1 MGATCAR
8 AALRTLNFEPGSTEA
23 AAAMFR
29 QRGAGRSKTLVAQP
43 QSDETSRPRMRS
55 RCITMNPH
63 AEAFPWWWRLFLIAA
78 GTLIL
83 CSCRAPAPA
92 FPPVAAAGAM
102 GDAGTIA
109 AAPPNNGP
117 EVPGA
122 VVPAAHWSAAA
133 AGATAGAP
141 PYPAAAYPPPAQ
153 AWPPYPAQVL
163 EGFSP
168 PGIAGPWPRDEYLF
182 DGGDGGLRAAI
193 ARQVHRDPQTGAP
206 FVIYHPQGLEA
217 EDTIVHFDTLD
228 GQTRVAASN
237 RLPIYAPRFASVRSV
252 RSAQQN
258 QQDLAVQ
265 HMYAQTRLARHE
277 ESQRANTAL
286 QRYQSESQ
294 VGMKQ
299 LETYRQ
305 RLQDGAVSSR
315 VDVLGFHTGFLP
327 YEDLAIIR
335 RGHFDQAEKA
345 RLAAGMQAAASWS
358 HDLTVVVMVGAQ
370 APKEEVGDRRA
381 QATFSYDVPEGQA
394 RVRVIKVASRQAA
407 LPGETV
413 DFTIRF
419 DNVGDQVVGNVTV
432 IDSLT
437 TRLEYVP
444 DSAQCS
450 LGHDFRTQPNEQDS
464 LQLIWELREPL
475 QPGDG
480 GVVRFRAR
488 VR

>member
-1 MGATCAR
+1 M
-8 AALRTLNFEPGSTEA
+8 
-23 AAAMFR
+23 
-29 QRGAGRSKTLVAQP
+29 
-43 QSDETSRPRMRS
+43 
-55 RCITMNPH
+55 
-63 AEAFPWWWRLFLIAA
+63 
-78 GTLIL
+78 
-83 CSCRAPAPA
+83 
-92 FPPVAAAGAM
+92 
-102 GDAGTIA
+102 
-109 AAPPNNGP
+109 
-117 EVPGA
+117 
-122 VVPAAHWSAAA
+122 PAAHWASGPAALA
-133 AGATAGAP
+133 APAALAGPAAP
-141 PYPAAAYPPPAQ
+141 PYPS
-153 AWPPYPAQVL
+153 QVL
-163 EGFSP
+163 QGWSP

-182 DGGDGGLRAAI
+182 DGGDSGLRAGI
-193 ARQVHRDPQTGAP
+193 ARQVHHDPQTGAP
-206 FVIYHPQGLEA
+206 FVVYHPQGLEA

-237 RLPIYAPRFASVRSV
+237 RLPIYAPRFAAVRSV
-252 RSAQQN
+252 RSAQQS

-265 HMYAQTRLARHE
+265 HMHGQVRLARHDE
-277 ESQRANTAL
+277 TQRANTAL

-335 RGHFDQAEKA
+335 RGQFDQAEKA

-381 QATFSYDVPEGQA
+381 QATFLYDVPEGQA
-394 RVRVIKVASRQAA
+394 RVRIIKVASTQTA

-413 DFTIRF
+413 DFTIRV

-437 TRLEYVP
+437 ARLEYVP
-444 DSAQCS
+444 GSSQCS
-450 LGHDFRTQPNEQDS
+450 LGHDFRTQPNEQGS
-464 LQLIWELREPL
+464 LQLIWELHDPL